1 METDELLWDVSA
13 EQSVVGSIL
22 LSPNCLPDVERE
34 LNPNDFR
41 LDADRAIYE
50 AALAL
55 ERVGKKVDVVTILDR
70 AAKMGR
76 PVSREYALELLEVTP
91 TAANVAEY
99 IQIVREN
106 ALRSRL
112 LGVSDTIRDGV
123 LGREVPQTVLTQG
136 AQMLTDLMRQGT
148 AGRLSSP
155 TDQLAA
161 FYRQRDAIDNGDAKG
176 YVCTGYMALDKLLGG
191 GMINSGLYLLAAR
204 PGMGKTTLALNIAD
218 RVAQADPVLFVSL
231 EMDDEQLTAKRIAR
245 ETGISS
251 EKLLMQPLSDREY
264 AQVAEA
270 IVRECHIMESD
281 VCVLQRNIFPV
292 FVYHLGVFNAVQF
305 IQRSI
310 NDLQYM
316 GGVVH
321 GFHTSKDHK
330 GEHIQHEHGRKFH
343 TAVIGQ
349 HSSHSYNG
357 NGGGFQRKQVQAVEG
372 HIFHFN
378 FDVDFL
384 AVVVCFAD
392 TGNRHA
398 FLLKGFHH
406 LHPSQILDGT
416 FHHIVLCLLMDRR
429 VLVAARLQQMK
440 KQGRQK
446 DTSQSNSSRQRTI
459 KCKEQYQDDNGDIAI
474 NNGVDHIHGE
484 HFHKRE
490 VGCGRCGQFA
500 HIVLTEKAQR
510 HPLQNISQP
519 YSLVSGCFITDT
531 FLRDGSEV

>member
-270 IVRECHIMESD
+270 TQKLSS
-281 VCVLQRNIFPV
+281 
-292 FVYHLGVFNAVQF
+292 QF
-305 IQRSI
+305 FYTNKAPAATVDDISALARSI
-310 NDLQYM
+310 GGLRLIVVDYFGKIAPPPEFRRSGRVEYTTENSGALKDLARTLKIPVLALCQLNREVEARPDKRPQLSDLRDT
-316 GGVVH
+316 GALEQDADGVIFLYREDYYAEPGTVNPNVPSMMEVNLAKNRH
-321 GFHTSKDHK
+321 GFVGKCDMAFSLASSRVTSVSR
-330 GEHIQHEHGRKFH
+330 GRKD
-343 TAVIGQ
+343 AVLENPFPQ
-349 HSSHSYNG
+349 
-357 NGGGFQRKQVQAVEG
+357 
-372 HIFHFN
+372 
-378 FDVDFL
+378 
-384 AVVVCFAD
+384 
-392 TGNRHA
+392 T
-398 FLLKGFHH
+398 
-406 LHPSQILDGT
+406 
-416 FHHIVLCLLMDRR
+416 
-429 VLVAARLQQMK
+429 
-440 KQGRQK
+440 
-446 DTSQSNSSRQRTI
+446 TI
-459 KCKEQYQDDNGDIAI
+459 K
-474 NNGVDHIHGE
+474 GV
-484 HFHKRE
+484 
-490 VGCGRCGQFA
+490 
-500 HIVLTEKAQR
+500 
-510 HPLQNISQP
+510 
-519 YSLVSGCFITDT
+519 
-531 FLRDGSEV
+531 